1 MHLLL
6 LLTCQ
11 GQEGTSVLI
20 VGLDAVGDM
29 SRSSGLLGLA
39 QHRRICSMVGSPPG
53 IKEVSNSYSSRLSHQ
68 GE

>member
-1 MHLLL
+1 MYLLL

-20 VGLDAVGDM
+20 VGLDPAGGM
-29 SRSSGLLGLA
+29 SHSSALLGLA
-39 QHRRICSMVGSPPG
+39 QHRRIYSMVGSPPG
-53 IKEVSNSYSSRLSHQ
+53 IKEVSSSYSARLSHQ